1 MDCITYLRTHCSG
14 SAAAARLYI
23 DAIAKLAN
31 QAQQS
36 SWNGSSDVGKTLEIK
51 ISSHNTHVHSHI
63 TANYTPVAIAN
74 FVMFCHI

>member
-1 MDCITYLRTHCSG
+1 MDCIIYLRTHCSG

-51 ISSHNTHVHSHI
+51 SPLITHTFIPISRQIIPQSRLPI
-63 TANYTPVAIAN
+63 L
-74 FVMFCHI
+74 